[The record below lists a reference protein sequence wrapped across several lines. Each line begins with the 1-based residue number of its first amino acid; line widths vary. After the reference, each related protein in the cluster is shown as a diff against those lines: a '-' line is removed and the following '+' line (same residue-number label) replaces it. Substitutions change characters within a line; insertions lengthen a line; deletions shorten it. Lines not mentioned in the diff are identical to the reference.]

1 MLLQIEKL
9 EAGYGDI
16 QILWGIDIKIAKGEL
31 VALVG
36 SNGAGKTT
44 LLRTISGFI
53 KPSSGSIMFDG
64 HSIHGKNPPEIV
76 GMGISHVPE
85 GRKLFTGLTVK
96 SNIMLGAYLR
106 HDQEEVKRDYK
117 RMLELFPELIER
129 ESYQAGLLSGGE
141 QQMLSIA
148 RALMSKPKLLLIDE
162 MSAGL
167 APVIVQR
174 LVNLVVDVYRESEVS
189 ILLIEQDVA
198 LALDIANRGYIM
210 ERGKITNEGNA
221 KNLLNDVNIK
231 EAYLGI

>member
-1 MLLQIEKL
+1 MLLEIRTL

-16 QILWGIDIKIAKGEL
+16 KILWGVDIEIDRGEL

-36 SNGAGKTT
+36 CNGAGKTT
-44 LLRTISGFI
+44 LLRTISGLLNA
-53 KPSSGSIMFDG
+53 SSGRITFDG
-64 HSIHGKNPPEIV
+64 NDITNKNPSEIV
-76 GMGISHVPE
+76 GMGISLVPE
-85 GRKLFTGLTVK
+85 GRNLFTGLTVK

-106 HDQEEVKRDYK
+106 RNRERIKEDYQ
-117 RMLELFPELIER
+117 RMLNLFPELLER

-148 RALMSKPKLLLIDE
+148 RALMANPKLLLIDE

-167 APVIVQR
+167 APVVVER

-189 ILLIEQDVA
+189 ILLVEQDVA
-198 LALDIANRGYIM
+198 LALDLANRGYVM
-210 ERGKITNEGNA
+210 ERGRIIKMGEA
-221 KNLLNDVNIK
+221 KDLLADGMIR